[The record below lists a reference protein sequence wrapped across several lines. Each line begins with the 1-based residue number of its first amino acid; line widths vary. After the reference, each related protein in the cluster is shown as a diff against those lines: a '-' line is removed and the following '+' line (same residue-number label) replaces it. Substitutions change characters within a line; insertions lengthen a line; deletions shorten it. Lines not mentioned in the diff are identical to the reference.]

1 MRKDHGQRGR
11 IPNEHDMT
19 VKLPTAITGA
29 PDDGP
34 GEEPVFV
41 DSSGGRRRLLR
52 KLGWVVGVASLAYA
66 VVLGISL
73 AGGDAGAPDVLIPG
87 PDKKA
92 SDKVKVDPS
101 PSKTTAPPPEAV
113 DDPTPTASPE
123 TTPTGPADT
132 PTTTLPTNG
141 PGKPTVTPTPTRS
154 PVTGGGAGG
163 NGGNGGKPT
172 DKPDPTD
179 TVTDEP
185 DPPTDTD
192 DPDNPSPDDP
202 DKPGGGAG
210 AGGQAGGAAG

>member
-1 MRKDHGQRGR
+1 
-11 IPNEHDMT
+11 MT

-92 SDKVKVDPS
+92 SDKVEVDPS
-101 PSKTTAPPPEAV
+101 PSKSVTRSPEVV
-113 DDPTPTASPE
+113 DDPTPTTPAETSP
-123 TTPTGPADT
+123 TAPAET
-132 PTTTLPTNG
+132 PTTTAPTTD
-141 PGKPTVTPTPTRS
+141 PGKPTVRPTSPKPTTS
-154 PVTGGGAGG
+154 GGAVGG
-163 NGGNGGKPT
+163 NGGTGGKPT

-179 TVTDEP
+179 TDTGQPDPPDTNEP
-185 DPPTDTD
+185 DPPDTE
-192 DPDNPSPDDP
+192 DP
-202 DKPGGGAG
+202 DKPGQ
-210 AGGQAGGAAG
+210 AGGLAGGAAG